1 MKKIIILLIGFSSI
15 FGSINQK
22 TVIIPLADAYPS
34 RYNYHTEF
42 LVDRHD
48 VDEKWLCRGSASFR
62 FQHSFHEKK
71 LASMLFPDPLLI
83 TPTGTDNT
91 FHGQTLGIGFETC
104 QSTSSFSCS
113 IINDFINCKIEVSK
127 INSPWYLQLGIP
139 IARSNHLVTMKED
152 IETDNKVIK
161 GGFAQEYKASEIPD
175 FQSWKTTPSQIIESI
190 HSMKDYLKGKTIGNM
205 EPRFFGL
212 LTEQHMTLWSLADIY
227 IQIGHEGIHTESGHF
242 GVYFKGIIPTTP
254 TLKEKWNRYI
264 FFPTIGNVN
273 RGEIGGGINGNWLFF
288 DNDAS
293 ACKLYI
299 DGYAGY
305 LFPAKSQR
313 PFDLKSGPFT
323 RYGGIK
329 VFDRYDLNY
338 KNRLLWAT
346 DLTTQTA
353 SIGSCF
359 KSECVLDLIYR
370 KFQSS
375 FNLSYSF
382 KSQSKEEIQDTRDCF
397 IRTNNAYANSMQTF
411 VQTPNPVTQN
421 SWTTNLITP
430 DANLTNIPEK
440 AISFFQNNTLYGT
453 PVKPGY
459 IMTENDIDYDSGL
472 MNTQILNIISGG
484 YNYESIYET
493 FVTNFGIKGGVGIS
507 PTTAY
512 TPEFWELVASM
523 EINY

>member
-1 MKKIIILLIGFSSI
+1 M
-15 FGSINQK
+15 
-22 TVIIPLADAYPS
+22 
-34 RYNYHTEF
+34 
-42 LVDRHD
+42 
-48 VDEKWLCRGSASFR
+48 
-62 FQHSFHEKK
+62 
-71 LASMLFPDPLLI
+71 
-83 TPTGTDNT
+83 
-91 FHGQTLGIGFETC
+91 
-104 QSTSSFSCS
+104 
-113 IINDFINCKIEVSK
+113 
-127 INSPWYLQLGIP
+127 
-139 IARSNHLVTMKED
+139 
-152 IETDNKVIK
+152 
-161 GGFAQEYKASEIPD
+161 
-175 FQSWKTTPSQIIESI
+175 
-190 HSMKDYLKGKTIGNM
+190 
-205 EPRFFGL
+205 
-212 LTEQHMTLWSLADIY
+212 
-227 IQIGHEGIHTESGHF
+227 
-242 GVYFKGIIPTTP
+242 
-254 TLKEKWNRYI
+254 
-264 FFPTIGNVN
+264 
-273 RGEIGGGINGNWLFF
+273 
-288 DNDAS
+288 
-293 ACKLYI
+293 
-299 DGYAGY
+299 
-305 LFPAKSQR
+305 
-313 PFDLKSGPFT
+313 
-323 RYGGIK
+323 
-329 VFDRYDLNY
+329 NY